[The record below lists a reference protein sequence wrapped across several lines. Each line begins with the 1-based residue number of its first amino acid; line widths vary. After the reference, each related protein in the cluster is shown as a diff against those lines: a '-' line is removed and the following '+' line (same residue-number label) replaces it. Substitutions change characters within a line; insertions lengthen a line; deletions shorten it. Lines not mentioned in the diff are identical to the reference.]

1 MCVAAATLP
10 SVPGELLAAQPDI
23 QWTLAP
29 AILISIALWTGI
41 YVWRFRNAR
50 REAGGRGAG
59 LRQAA
64 AFAGFVIVMLVA
76 LVSPID
82 ALGEDYLFSMHMTQH
97 ILLGDIAPL
106 LLLLSLSRV
115 IMRPATRR
123 LQSVERKLGR
133 LANPVTFIVVWLAL
147 VYFWHIPA
155 MYEAAIENPFVHAI
169 EHASF
174 FIAGCAVWWPLIQPV
189 PMRYKLTGLA
199 TFAYILAA
207 KLGLGILGLY
217 LTWSKSVAYGY
228 YETVP
233 RIWGLSPIADQNVGG
248 AIMMLEQSL
257 VLVSVFC
264 ILFVRMLLQSEE
276 EERRRERLED
286 AASAA

>member
-1 MCVAAATLP
+1 VT
-10 SVPGELLAAQPDI
+10 VLAAQPDI
-23 QWTLAP
+23 KWTFAP
-29 AILISIALWTGI
+29 AILLSLALWTGV
-41 YVWRFRNAR
+41 YVWRFRAAR

-59 LRQAA
+59 FRQAA
-64 AFAGFVIVMLVA
+64 AFAGFLVVLLIA

-82 ALGEDYLFSMHMTQH
+82 ALGEDYLFVMHMLQH

-123 LQSVERKLGR
+123 FHRIERKLGP
-133 LANPVTFIVVWLAL
+133 LANPLSFIVLWFAL
-147 VYFWHIPA
+147 LYFWHLPP
-155 MYEAAIENPFVHAI
+155 MYEAAIRHPAIHAL
-169 EHASF
+169 EHLSF
-174 FIAGCAVWWPLIQPV
+174 FTAGCLVWWPLIQPV

-207 KLGLGILGLY
+207 KLGLGMLGLY
-217 LTWSKSVAYGY
+217 LTWSKTVAYDY
-228 YETVP
+228 YAHVP
-233 RIWGLSPIADQNVGG
+233 RIWGLSPIEDQNVGG
-248 AIMMLEQSL
+248 ALMMLEQSL
-257 VLVSVFC
+257 VLVTAFVF
-264 ILFVRMLLQSEE
+264 LFVRMLLQSEE